1 MENSNYNELFVF
13 DEIDRLKCPSMIK
26 IIGVGK
32 FGSDVVESINRAEL
46 HDIDFI
52 TINQEHDTLPSGEA
66 SQQDNVRS
74 IARYYFEKNDSAI
87 EEKLNEI
94 IGEHITLVFVISS
107 LDEDYSSIVSA
118 ICRRVHKY
126 GNDDGSQVALA
137 LMKAPDCD
145 VMNDKI
151 QKGLD
156 KVTAAATKV
165 MTQGSVKD
173 SSKTMCSSSDNV
185 ARSIVDVIRTVCK
198 VFIDYDFNRVDY
210 NDVATVLQ
218 SGTKIVYGN
227 SIGKGNNREEEAALQ
242 LIQHIESNGYK
253 MEDVKYMLLLLNFS
267 PLYELTF
274 EKLNIVTDLI
284 HQSIGKYVDVLWN
297 ATNDV
302 PENSDT
308 LVLNAIA
315 IL

>member
-46 HDIDFI
+46 HDIDII

-74 IARYYFEKNDSAI
+74 IARYYLEKNDSVI

-94 IGEHITLVFVISS
+94 IGKHITLVFVVSS

-118 ICRRVHKY
+118 MCRRVHKY
-126 GNDDGSQVALA
+126 GNDDGSHVALA
-137 LMKAPDCD
+137 LMKAPDRD

-156 KVTAAATKV
+156 EITAAATKV
-165 MTQGSVKD
+165 MTFGSLKD
-173 SSKTMCSSSDNV
+173 TTKAMCSSSDNV
-185 ARSIVDVIRTVCK
+185 AQSIVDVIRTVCK

-218 SGTKIVYGN
+218 SGTKMVYGN

-242 LIQHIESNGYK
+242 LIQYIESNGYK

-267 PLYELTF
+267 QLHELTY
-274 EKLNIVTDLI
+274 EKLNFMTDFL
-284 HQSIGKYVDVLWN
+284 HQSSGKYVDVLWN

-302 PENSDT
+302 PDDSDA